1 MANKSKGIVDAEDKH
16 DVKSSLRNEKS
27 SLDEKET
34 QLLQKQEGYVPQFSR
49 YLADRQEMIAKSMT
63 LKARRKAHMPVD
75 KDGIPIRPYTNISE
89 SMNNVMSQAKSDF
102 LNFSNKGKN
111 ESLSKLEFTKHVF
124 EEIHER
130 EMRELKLALC
140 GLSEE
145 YQLAKIV
152 EHLTVPTETWFEW
165 SEYQREDYIAKF
177 NAMTIEEALQGK
189 EIKVT
194 DDQQV
199 DAPLHCI
206 ALQG

>member
-1 MANKSKGIVDAEDKH
+1 
-16 DVKSSLRNEKS
+16 
-27 SLDEKET
+27 
-34 QLLQKQEGYVPQFSR
+34 
-49 YLADRQEMIAKSMT
+49 
-63 LKARRKAHMPVD
+63 
-75 KDGIPIRPYTNISE
+75 
-89 SMNNVMSQAKSDF
+89 MNNVMSQAKSDF

-165 SEYQREDYIAKF
+165 TERISE
-177 NAMTIEEALQGK
+177 GG
-189 EIKVT
+189 
-194 DDQQV
+194 
-199 DAPLHCI
+199 LHCKI
-206 ALQG
+206 QCYDHRRSPARERNHGDR